1 MTEHVLEQWR
11 LRIATHI
18 DKILPSPQQ
27 PPTRLHAAMRYATLS
42 QGKRIRPLLVYAAGY
57 LFRVDDTLL
66 DPAAAA
72 IELIHCYSLI
82 HDDLPAMDNDILRR
96 GKPTAH
102 IAFDE
107 ATAILAGDA
116 LLTLAFEQLTC
127 HSIETPLICKWLQT
141 LTTASGSLGM
151 CGGQAMDLEA
161 TAQHCSQS
169 ELETIH
175 ALKTGALIRASVRM
189 GALAAACS
197 SDELAQLDRFATQLG
212 LAFQVRD
219 DILDVASTAEQLGK
233 TPGKDAKMAKS
244 TFVALLGLEGAQ
256 SYLRHI
262 ADSLKTHL
270 ETFEAARCGPLR
282 AIARLAILRTH

>member
-1 MTEHVLEQWR
+1 MTEHVLHQWR

-18 DKILPSPQQ
+18 DRILPAPQQ

-42 QGKRIRPLLVYAAGY
+42 QGKRIRPLLVYATGY
-57 LFRVDDTLL
+57 LFRVDETLL

-72 IELIHCYSLI
+72 VELVHCYSLI
-82 HDDLPAMDNDILRR
+82 HDDLPAMDNDSLRR

-116 LLTLAFEQLTC
+116 LLTLAFEQLTRNAV
-127 HSIETPLICKWLQT
+127 ETALICNWLQT

-161 TAQHCSQS
+161 TAQQCSQS

-175 ALKTGALIRASVRM
+175 ALKTGALIRASIRM
-189 GALAAACS
+189 GALAGACS
-197 SDELAQLDRFATQLG
+197 CDELAELDRFATQLG

-219 DILDVASTAEQLGK
+219 DILDVASNAEQLGK
-233 TPGKDAKMAKS
+233 TPGKDAKTSKS
-244 TFVALLGLEGAQ
+244 TFVALLGLDGAQ
-256 SYLRHI
+256 RYLGHI
-262 ADSLKTHL
+262 AESLETHL
-270 ETFEAARCGPLR
+270 ETFEAARCAPLR
-282 AIARLAILRTH
+282 ALAQLAILRTN